1 MDNWK
6 DLSRALPEQD
16 LTFLGDTQYVYH
28 CHHFNL
34 FHDQTVEDAL
44 GEERAFEVRSRAAT
58 EASRA
63 LLGGLLAGNG
73 SAGGGS
79 AGSGATTPA
88 ERLQL
93 AAGLFPWMGHGSLEL
108 SSDAGGGSARGEYLH
123 YSFAWREKY
132 GRKIRRRHAID
143 AFAAGFA
150 AAATEVAFDLP
161 AGSVGASEADCYVCR
176 EPSCR
181 FKLASNST
189 PAGSNGSDSP
199 AVDRAA
205 TERRIAAPEAGRDES
220 NIAGIAAGLKD
231 FVLGVEGDER
241 GLVQGFGIYITR
253 HLTSYYNATAYDTI
267 HHVERRSPAQAEV
280 VEELFGESG
289 HVCAFYTCGNI
300 LLSPE
305 WEGLVGPLRGEVEE
319 VVSACVAICRALG
332 FGHWTIEDL
341 VPGERL
347 VMRASSNYEAPYYLE
362 RYGRA
367 DKPRCYF
374 FANAARAIM
383 QLAHRVDW
391 ASRPT
396 LDDALYQSLFKQG
409 LGWNMEQTQC
419 LTRGDDTC
427 EVVVTKE

>member
-1 MDNWK
+1 MDHWK
-6 DLSRALPEQD
+6 QLSQELPDQD
-16 LTFLGDTQYVYH
+16 MTFLGDTQYVYH

-44 GEERAFEVRSRAAT
+44 GEERAFEVRARAAA

-63 LLGGLLAGNG
+63 LLGGIVAGNG
-73 SAGGGS
+73 S
-79 AGSGATTPA
+79 TTPA

-108 SSDAGGGSARGEYLH
+108 QSDAEGGIALGEFLH

-132 GRKIRRRHAID
+132 GQKIRRRHPID

-161 AGSVGASEADCYVCR
+161 VGAVGVSEGDCYVCR

-181 FKLASNST
+181 FELRRQEGSQVAAS
-189 PAGSNGSDSP
+189 GLGRE
-199 AVDRAA
+199 AVGGLLS
-205 TERRIAAPEAGRDES
+205 APSAGRDEET
-220 NIAGIAAGLKD
+220 IAGIARGLKD
-231 FVLGVEGDER
+231 FVLGVEGDGR

-267 HHVERRSPAQAEV
+267 HHIEQHQPASAPV

-305 WEGLVGPLRGEVEE
+305 WEGLVGPVTGEVEE
-319 VVSACVAICRALG
+319 IVSACVAICRALG
-332 FGHWTIEDL
+332 FGHWTVEEL

-347 VMRASSNYEAPYYLE
+347 VMRASSNYEAPYYLA
-362 RYGRA
+362 RYGRS

-391 ASRPT
+391 PSRPT
-396 LDDALYQSLFKQG
+396 LDDALYQSLFKEG
-409 LGWNMEQTQC
+409 LGWRMEQTAC
-419 LTRGDDTC
+419 LTRGDDHC
-427 EVVVTKE
+427 EVVVTKA

>member
-6 DLSRALPEQD
+6 DMNNWANLSQELPDQD
-16 LTFLGDTQYVYH
+16 MTFLGDTQYVYH

-44 GEERAFEVRSRAAT
+44 GEERAFEVRSRAAA
-58 EASRA
+58 EAARS
-63 LLGGLLAGNG
+63 LLAGLLAGNG
-73 SAGGGS
+73 
-79 AGSGATTPA
+79 ATTPT
-88 ERLQL
+88 ERLQI

-108 SSDAGGGSARGEYLH
+108 QTGVDGGRALGEYLH

-132 GRKIRRRHAID
+132 GQKIRRRHPID
-143 AFAAGFA
+143 AFAAGYA

-161 AGSVGASEADCYVCR
+161 PGAVHATEHDCYVCR
-176 EPSCR
+176 EPSCH
-181 FKLASNST
+181 FELQLN
-189 PAGSNGSDSP
+189 NGSPSSP
-199 AVDRAA
+199 PGLGREAVAS
-205 TERRIAAPEAGRDES
+205 RIVAPAAGRDEDT
-220 NIAGIAAGLKD
+220 ITGIARGLKD

-253 HLTSYYNATAYDTI
+253 HLTGYYNATAYDTI
-267 HHVERRSPAQAEV
+267 HHIEQHSPASVPV
-280 VEELFGESG
+280 VEELLGESG

-305 WEGLVGPLRGEVEE
+305 WEGLVGPVRGEVEE
-319 VVSACVAICRALG
+319 VVAACVAICRALG
-332 FGHWTIEDL
+332 FGHWTVEEL

-362 RYGRA
+362 RYGQS

-374 FANAARAIM
+374 FANASRAIM

-391 ASRPT
+391 PSRPT
-396 LDDALYQSLFKQG
+396 LDDNLYQSLFKDG
-409 LGWNMEQTQC
+409 LAWRMEQTAC
-419 LTRGDDTC
+419 LTRGDDFC
-427 EVVVTKE
+427 EVVVTKS